1 MGAEREL
8 NCCLIY
14 ILVFKSLA
22 IPVYILL
29 YKFVYTSLW
38 WWRRRQRYVLTIL
51 FELIIIVV
59 FAAAAAAVVA
69 DVAADAIVAFVFS
82 IHPSI
87 HKSLSI

>member
-29 YKFVYTSLW
+29 YKFVYTSWW
-38 WWRRRQRYVLTIL
+38 WWRQRQRYVLTIL

-69 DVAADAIVAFVFS
+69 ADAIVAFVFFHTS
-82 IHPSI
+82 IHP
-87 HKSLSI
+87 